1 MVLGVRFCILMGGG
15 VGWEGWQNTQN
26 IRANVERVAIIM
38 SFQNSVL
45 STQYTHIPSYF
56 PFAERRTLYFWRADS
71 PHVGSD
77 KLSNIKFLVASAEC
91 KQP

>member
-1 MVLGVRFCILMGGG
+1 MEWVSRGLRLGNWFRILQRMVLGVRFCILMGGG

-45 STQYTHIPSYF
+45 STQYTHIP
-56 PFAERRTLYFWRADS
+56 
-71 PHVGSD
+71 
-77 KLSNIKFLVASAEC
+77 
-91 KQP
+91 